1 MATST
6 PAADPTATTTARP
19 LTAGPD
25 VAPRTQADRAEEQL
39 RELLV
44 TLQVRPGEPLREAAL
59 MERLGVG
66 RTPLREAVN
75 RLAVDGLVV
84 VHARRGTFASDVN
97 IGDLAL
103 LTDLRAQLEG
113 LAAERAAE
121 RATPAERDRL
131 VGLVASSTEGAE
143 PIEAMRHDHAIHQAV
158 WAATHNPFLA
168 RTAARH
174 HSLSTRIWYLYVDRL
189 PDVPDH
195 VDELATVVEQV
206 AAGDAAAARASAIAH
221 VRRFETAV
229 TALW

>member
-1 MATST
+1 MTTST
-6 PAADPTATTTARP
+6 PTADPTATATTGAS
-19 LTAGPD
+19 TGPD
-25 VAPRTQADRAEEQL
+25 EPPRTQADLAEDQL
-39 RELLV
+39 RDLLV

-84 VHARRGTFASDVN
+84 VHPRRGTFASDVN

-113 LAAERAAE
+113 LAAARAAE
-121 RATPAERDRL
+121 RATPAERERL
-131 VGLVASSTEGAE
+131 ATLVSSSAAGAE
-143 PIEAMRHDHAIHQAV
+143 PLAAMRHDHAIHQAI

-174 HSLSTRIWYLYVDRL
+174 HSLSTRIWYLFVDRL
-189 PDVPDH
+189 PHVPDH
-195 VDELATVVEQV
+195 VDELRSLVDQIV
-206 AAGDAAAARASAIAH
+206 AGDADAARATATAH
-221 VRRFETAV
+221 VRHFETAV
-229 TALW
+229 TNLW

>member
-1 MATST
+1 MADE
-6 PAADPTATTTARP
+6 P
-19 LTAGPD
+19 
-25 VAPRTQADRAEEQL
+25 PRTQADLAEEQL

-44 TLQVRPGEPLREAAL
+44 TLQIRPGEPLREAAL

-75 RLAVDGLVV
+75 RLAIDGLVV

-121 RATPAERDRL
+121 RATPREREQLTAL
-131 VGLVASSTEGAE
+131 VESSAAGASPLA
-143 PIEAMRHDHAIHQAV
+143 AMRHDHAIHQAI
-158 WAATHNPFLA
+158 WDATHNPFLA

-174 HSLSTRIWYLYVDRL
+174 HSLSTRIWYLFVERL

-195 VDELATVVEQV
+195 VDELRVLVGQIV
-206 AAGDAAAARASAIAH
+206 DGDAVSARATAMAH
-221 VRRFETAV
+221 VRHFETAV